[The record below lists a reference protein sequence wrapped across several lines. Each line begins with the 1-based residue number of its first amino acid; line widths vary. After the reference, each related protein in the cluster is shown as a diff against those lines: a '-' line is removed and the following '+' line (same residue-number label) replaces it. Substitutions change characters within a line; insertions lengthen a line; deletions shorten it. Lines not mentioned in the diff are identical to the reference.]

1 MTTITL
7 TINAATAE
15 DLIHEVR
22 KLQLAIGAP
31 TSNAQTEPNPTVSK
45 TAEPKKATAKKDKPV
60 ETPVVETPVVETP
73 VVETPVAVEAGT
85 SSLTK
90 DDVQK
95 ALQNLSSSKDLAT
108 AKAVLAEFKNAG
120 GTACARVSDLQVQ
133 DYEAFVARCT
143 EASN

>member
-31 TSNAQTEPNPTVSK
+31 IPVQAEVTGKVEPKTE
-45 TAEPKKATAKKDKPV
+45 AKKATAKKDKPV
-60 ETPVVETPVVETP
+60 ETPVVETPVA
-73 VVETPVAVEAGT
+73 ETPVAVEAGT

>member
-1 MTTITL
+1 MTTVTL

-15 DLIHEVR
+15 DLMNEVR
-22 KLQLAIGAP
+22 KLQLTIGAP
-31 TSNAQTEPNPTVSK
+31 ISNAQTEPNPTVQK

-60 ETPVVETPVVETP
+60 ETPVAETPVA
-73 VVETPVAVEAGT
+73 ETPVAVEAGT

-95 ALQNLSSSKDLAT
+95 ALQNLSSAKDLAT

-120 GTACARVSDLQVQ
+120 GTTCARVSDLQVQ
-133 DYEAFVARCT
+133 DYEAFVARCN

>member
-1 MTTITL
+1 MTTVTL

-15 DLIHEVR
+15 DLMNEVR
-22 KLQLAIGAP
+22 KLQLTIGAP
-31 TSNAQTEPNPTVSK
+31 ISNAQTEPNPTVQK

-60 ETPVVETPVVETP
+60 ETPVA
-73 VVETPVAVEAGT
+73 ETPVAVEAGT

-95 ALQNLSSSKDLAT
+95 ALQNLSSAKDLAT

-120 GTACARVSDLQVQ
+120 GTTCARVSDLQVQ
-133 DYEAFVARCT
+133 DYEAFVARCN

>member
-45 TAEPKKATAKKDKPV
+45 TAEPKKATAKKDKP
-60 ETPVVETPVVETP
+60 VETPVVETP

-143 EASN
+143 GASKLGV